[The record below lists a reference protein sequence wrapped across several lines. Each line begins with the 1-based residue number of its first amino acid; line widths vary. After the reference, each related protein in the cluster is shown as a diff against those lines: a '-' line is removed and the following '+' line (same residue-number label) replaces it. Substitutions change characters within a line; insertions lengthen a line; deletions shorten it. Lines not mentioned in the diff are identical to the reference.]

1 MMYNLSMNIMFL
13 IFSFNVGGIE
23 RLLIDMSR
31 CMLARGQNVF
41 ICIINDDYTPSL
53 LEQIPEKVHI
63 IMLHRPTGD
72 INKIKY
78 MNRLS
83 RVIKDNHIQI
93 LHCQGV
99 NCVIFSLVAKLMNP
113 ATIVINT
120 VHTCGNYTSYSGSK
134 IWLQNRICSMTI
146 AISHTIESEILTRNM
161 SKSRVTTIYN
171 AINTDRFY
179 YIPSDM
185 NTHLMSSSSSIST
198 DTIQIGCVARIYP
211 SQKGQDT
218 LIKAIL
224 ILLKH
229 GLNVHCNLAGDLFKG
244 QEKAFAELKLL
255 IHNQNADDFFSFFGN
270 VDDVP
275 SFLRKQDMFVLPS
288 HSEGFG
294 IALIEAMS
302 CGLPCVASRLAGPAE
317 IISNSSLGL
326 LFTPGDENDLADKL
340 TEMINNKCNYDNK
353 HISQYVKDNFQ
364 INDMVDKHLNLYRS
378 LL

>member
-1 MMYNLSMNIMFL
+1 MNIMFL